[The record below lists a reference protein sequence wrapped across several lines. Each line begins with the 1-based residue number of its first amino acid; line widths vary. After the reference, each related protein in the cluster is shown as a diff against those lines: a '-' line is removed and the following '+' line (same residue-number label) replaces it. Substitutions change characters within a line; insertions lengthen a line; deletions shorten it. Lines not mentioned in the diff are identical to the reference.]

1 MKRQIITIIMET
13 TEGITE
19 ATDPTGAIKVVVEN
33 PFEVPNIGEGVNKTN
48 MGCNTKATMG
58 NTTPPVEAIT
68 ITIITAIIKVEVDM
82 AMAVITTGVMVL
94 AEAVIEAITITNIIN
109 ITHMM
114 MAHRWSNM
122 ACHVHFA
129 VVLITLPNSVLRESM
144 I

>member
-1 MKRQIITIIMET
+1 MKT

-19 ATDPTGAIKVVVEN
+19 ATDPKGAIKAVVEN
-33 PFEVPNIGEGVNKTN
+33 LMGAPNTGEGVNKTII
-48 MGCNTKATMG
+48 GDNTKATVG

-68 ITIITAIIKVEVDM
+68 ITIITAIIKVEVDV
-82 AMAVITTGVMVL
+82 AMVVIITGVVSMV
-94 AEAVIEAITITNIIN
+94 EAVIEAITIINIIN

-122 ACHVHFA
+122 ACHAHFA
-129 VVLITLPNSVLRESM
+129 VVLITPPLNTVLRESM